1 MKATKYGNRYQITY
15 RCPGFPRII
24 NEYFDTLE
32 EAELR
37 ISCIKLEKKRGT
49 LTPPA
54 QYLDS
59 RSDPALLREK
69 MTVSMLMQEYLTM
82 YGLNHWS
89 ESTLSCNRHRI
100 NDYIIPY
107 IGDSTLKSIT
117 THRLE
122 QFYQDLLTRPAVVMK
137 GREGEKRTVS
147 FDVVEKCHSI
157 LRSALNQAI
166 RWDYLRGA
174 NPAMAVELPRTK
186 KKQREA
192 WTAEEVKQ
200 ALSLCEDPA
209 LKLCMYLAMGCS
221 MRIGEILGLT
231 WDCVHMEQALLDS
244 DDAYLQVNKELRR
257 ADKRSLEELHQRNR
271 DNVYQVFP
279 NWKLKPVTTLLVLKA
294 PKTESSVRTIYLP
307 RSVAQLLLEEQQR
320 QAGWKAEGHYQ
331 DYDLVVAQETG
342 RPYET
347 HMIRQK
353 FEALI
358 QEHHLRRVVFHSL
371 RHSSTSVKLR
381 LSGGDIK
388 SVQGDTGHAQ
398 SNMVTD
404 VYSHIMN
411 EDRKRLG
418 REMEHAF
425 FQGERKKAAPS
436 APTGSAA
443 EKLIELLETAP
454 ELAQPLLKLSQ
465 VLAESRSGE

>member
-1 MKATKYGNRYQITY
+1 M
-15 RCPGFPRII
+15 
-24 NEYFDTLE
+24 
-32 EAELR
+32 
-37 ISCIKLEKKRGT
+37 
-49 LTPPA
+49 
-54 QYLDS
+54 
-59 RSDPALLREK
+59 
-69 MTVSMLMQEYLTM
+69 
-82 YGLNHWS
+82 
-89 ESTLSCNRHRI
+89 
-100 NDYIIPY
+100 
-107 IGDSTLKSIT
+107 
-117 THRLE
+117 
-122 QFYQDLLTRPAVVMK
+122 
-137 GREGEKRTVS
+137 
-147 FDVVEKCHSI
+147 
-157 LRSALNQAI
+157 
-166 RWDYLRGA
+166 
-174 NPAMAVELPRTK
+174 
-186 KKQREA
+186 
-192 WTAEEVKQ
+192 KQ

-231 WDCVHMEQALLDS
+231 WDCVHMEQALLDT

-371 RHSSTSVKLR
+371 RHSNTSVKLR

-411 EDRKRLG
+411 ED
-418 REMEHAF
+418 
-425 FQGERKKAAPS
+425 
-436 APTGSAA
+436 
-443 EKLIELLETAP
+443 
-454 ELAQPLLKLSQ
+454 
-465 VLAESRSGE
+465 